1 MSAGKKD
8 KVSFDWHIMRR
19 IFAYSKPYR
28 ALFYTALVI
37 TVLLSALAVTRPLLI
52 KKILDDYIAQ
62 KNVEMLSIFSAILLS
77 ALILEALCQFAN
89 TMLTSALGQS
99 IIKDIRSKLFRHILH
114 FRNSYFDTTPVGTL
128 TTRAVTDV
136 EALADVF
143 SQGFIVLMSDMLSLV
158 VFLGAMFWVNWKL
171 TFVVLLTVPMLIMA
185 TKFFQRGVKSTFNQ
199 VRNAVAAL
207 NTFVQEHIQG
217 MQVVQLFN
225 REEEEYKKFEAIN
238 EKHKQANVRSIWY
251 YSIFFPILE
260 ILSSLSIALVILYS
274 GLIPQTEKVT
284 AGDITFFIM
293 LTGMMFRPMRMM
305 ADRIN
310 TLQMG
315 MVAAERVFRL
325 MDADEELANEGALKK
340 VLDGKVEF
348 RNTWFAY
355 SGENYILKDVSFSVE
370 AGETIAIVG
379 ATGSGK
385 TTIINLLGR
394 YYDLDKGDILF
405 DGISQRRFELGFLRQ
420 QIGVVLQDVFL
431 FSDTIRNNISLFNK
445 SITEEEIV
453 EAAKFIGA
461 HRFIMQL
468 PGGYSFNVRE
478 RGAMLSA
485 GQRQMIAFLRAY
497 VHRPAILV
505 LDEATSSIDTE
516 TEQLIQSA
524 TEKITR
530 NRTSFIIAH
539 RLATIQKAR
548 RILVMEGGRIVESGS
563 LGELLARDGAF
574 KALYEQQFMAELE

>member
-1 MSAGKKD
+1 MSTEKKD
-8 KVSFDWHIMRR
+8 KLTFDWHIMRR
-19 IFAYSKPYR
+19 IFAYSKPYSS
-28 ALFYTALVI
+28 LFYAALVI
-37 TVLLSALAVTRPLLI
+37 TVLLSALAITRPLLI

-62 KNVEMLSIFSAILLS
+62 KNVEMLTLFSGILLS

-89 TMLTSALGQS
+89 TMLTSSLGQN
-99 IIKDIRSKLFRHILH
+99 IIKDIRAKLFRHILH

-171 TFVVLLTVPMLIMA
+171 TLVVLLTVPMLIMA

-238 EKHKQANVRSIWY
+238 EKHKQANIRSIWY
-251 YSIFFPILE
+251 YSIFFPVLE

-274 GLIPQTEKVT
+274 GLIPQAEKVT

-315 MVAAERVFRL
+315 MVAAERVFKL
-325 MDADEELANEGALKK
+325 MDAEEELKNEGALKK
-340 VLDGKVEF
+340 VLDGNVEF

-355 SGENYILKDVSFSVE
+355 TGGNYILKDVSFSVE

-394 YYDLDKGDILF
+394 YYDLNKGDILF
-405 DGISQRRFELGFLRQ
+405 DGISQRDFELGFLRQ

-431 FSDTIRNNISLFNK
+431 FSDTIRSNISLFNE

-461 HRFIMQL
+461 HSFIMQL

-516 TEQLIQSA
+516 TEQLIQGA

-539 RLATIQKAR
+539 RLATIQKAK
-548 RILVMEGGRIVESGS
+548 RILVMAGGRIVESGS
-563 LGELLARDGAF
+563 LGELLAREGAF

>member
-1 MSAGKKD
+1 VSDEKKN
-8 KVSFDWHIMRR
+8 KVTFDWNILKR

-28 ALFYTALVI
+28 SLFYAALAL
-37 TVLLSALAVTRPLLI
+37 TVLLSGLAIARPLLI

-62 KNVEMLSIFSAILLS
+62 KNVEMLTLFSGILLS
-77 ALILEALCQFAN
+77 ALILEALCQFGN
-89 TMLTSALGQS
+89 TMLTSTLGQN
-99 IIKDIRSKLFRHILH
+99 IIKDIRSKLFRHILY
-114 FRNSYFDTTPVGTL
+114 FRNSYYDTTPVGTL

-158 VFLGAMFWVNWKL
+158 VFLGAMFYVNWKL

-225 REEEEYKKFEAIN
+225 REEEEYNKFEAIN
-238 EKHKQANVRSIWY
+238 EKHKEANIRSIWY
-251 YSIFFPILE
+251 YSIFFPVLE
-260 ILSSLSIALVILYS
+260 ILSSMSIALVILYS
-274 GLIPQTEKVT
+274 GLIPQAGKVT

-315 MVAAERVFRL
+315 MVAAERVFKL
-325 MDADEELANEGALKK
+325 MDAEEELANEGRVKK
-340 VLDGKVEF
+340 TLEGKVEF

-355 SGENYILKDVSFSVE
+355 GGENYILKDVSFSVE

-394 YYDLDKGDILF
+394 YYDLNKGDILF
-405 DGISQRRFELGFLRQ
+405 DGISQRAFELGHLRR

-431 FSDTIRNNISLFNK
+431 FSDTIRNNISLFNDA
-445 SITEEEIV
+445 ITEEEIV

-539 RLATIQKAR
+539 RLATIQKAK
-548 RILVMEGGRIVESGS
+548 RILVMESGRIVESGS
-563 LGELLARDGAF
+563 LAELLSRDGAF
-574 KALYEQQFMAELE
+574 KSLYEQQFLAELE